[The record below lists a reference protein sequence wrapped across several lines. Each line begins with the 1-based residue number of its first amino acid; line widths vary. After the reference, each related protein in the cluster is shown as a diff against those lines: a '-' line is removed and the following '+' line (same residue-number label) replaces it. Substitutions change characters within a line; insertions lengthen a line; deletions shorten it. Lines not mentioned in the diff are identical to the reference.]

1 MKPPEWSRQNEAAKG
16 GGLTCDHAGWRI
28 AIAILILIGNG
39 NGNGEQLRPL
49 KALLD
54 ITLGYHSWAL
64 LWALLW
70 PHCRR
75 QIIKD
80 TDHERL
86 CQI

>member
-49 KALLD
+49 KALLGVA
-54 ITLGYHSWAL
+54 LGVAL
-64 LWALLW
+64 DVALASLS
-70 PHCRR
+70 P
-75 QIIKD
+75 
-80 TDHERL
+80 TDHKGHRP
-86 CQI
+86 